1 MEEDDLSIVAEVVAA
16 VDVPVAVKLSPF
28 YSAFAHFATRVV
40 AAGAEALVLFNRFYQ
55 PDLDVESLAVV
66 SRLELSN
73 PWELRL
79 PLRWIAILRPLLDG
93 RADLAA
99 TTGVESGT
107 DVAKALLVGADVAM
121 MTSAVL
127 RHGPEHVRTVEEQL
141 VAWMR
146 EHDYDSV
153 SQLRG
158 SVSYATSDDPAA
170 FERTSYVR
178 MLHSW
183 SSAT

>member
-1 MEEDDLSIVAEVVAA
+1 M
-16 VDVPVAVKLSPF
+16 
-28 YSAFAHFATRVV
+28 
-40 AAGAEALVLFNRFYQ
+40 
-55 PDLDVESLAVV
+55 
-66 SRLELSN
+66 
-73 PWELRL
+73 
-79 PLRWIAILRPLLDG
+79 
-93 RADLAA
+93 
-99 TTGVESGT
+99 
-107 DVAKALLVGADVAM
+107 AKALLVGADVAM

-146 EHDYDSV
+146 DHEYDSV

-170 FERTSYVR
+170 FERTNYVR

-183 SSAT
+183 SSSTCVTGRQQRSGRYDGWRPGSPRRHARFRRPRRAAKHSDMLIAADHGDGRRGLGPGRPTANPPS